1 MDDKRVKVEGHNTLY
16 RTSKGSIVN
25 SDKDA
30 YEAYITKRALSKSKN
45 ETLKCLSGELE
56 NAKAEIEE
64 LKCLIK
70 QIIHK

>member
-1 MDDKRVKVEGHNTLY
+1 MEDKRLKVEGHSTLY

-30 YEAYITKRALSKSKN
+30 YEAYIKKRALSKAKN
-45 ETLKCLSGELE
+45 ETLKCLSDELDT
-56 NAKAEIEE
+56 AKAEIAE
-64 LKCLIK
+64 LKSLIK